1 MHILVIGGSG
11 FVGTVLVEE
20 FLSAGH
26 RVTVLSRGERA
37 VPDGVDRIIGD
48 RKEHAKFKSLIG
60 NREFDAVFD
69 GLCYN
74 AEDARSDV
82 ETFAGRTKQL
92 FFLGTDFVYGGTDDV
107 VIRTEGS
114 STEPYNAYGQKK
126 LEAENAFQQAWR
138 DRRFPSTTFRAPHI
152 LGAGRPLGT
161 GSLKNRDATLLDA
174 IRKGEPVVV
183 LDDGMLLIQPVT
195 HHDIAGATLAA
206 LGKEPTFGQAYNVMG
221 DGVVTTRRYYEIAG
235 EIIGRQVSFLSL
247 PTSIYLQADPTRR
260 PFAQHRVYDT
270 SRIKRDTGFKPQ
282 WTVRAAIE
290 ETIEV
295 LEAGG
300 NRPYE
305 PNDRDTAL
313 QAALE
318 SGGTELL
325 RILNE

>member
-11 FVGTVLVEE
+11 FVGTVLVAE

-60 NREFDAVFD
+60 DRAFDTVFD

-92 FFLGTDFVYGGTDDV
+92 FFLGTDFVYGGDDDV
-107 VIRTEGS
+107 VIRTEDYP
-114 STEPYNAYGQKK
+114 TEPYNAYGQKK
-126 LEAENAFQQAWR
+126 MEAENVFQQAWR
-138 DRRFPSTTFRAPHI
+138 DQRFPATTFRAPHI

-174 IRKGEPVVV
+174 IRKGVPVVV

-206 LGKEPTFGQAYNVMG
+206 LGKEATFGQAYNIMG
-221 DGVVTTRRYYEIAG
+221 DEVVTTRRYYEIAG
-235 EIIGRQVSFLSL
+235 EIIGLKVNFLSL
-247 PTSIYLQADPTRR
+247 PTSVYLKAAPTRR

-290 ETIEV
+290 ETIEA

-300 NRPYE
+300 SQPYE
-305 PNDRDTAL
+305 PNDLDTAL
-313 QAALE
+313 RAALE
-318 SGGTELL
+318 SGRDDVLK
-325 RILNE
+325 ILM